1 MNTALSVIFFLFLNL
16 GADEAGTDD
25 EESWTNNLHTDC
37 EHKDLM
43 EKLKKDP
50 RKCASAA
57 NGTDKVQWEE
67 CKKKLKGKIIAMCPN
82 SKMRQVHIWRSVSL
96 SLDWFKVEVEMR
108 VICGW
113 GWGWDEVQLK
123 LIWS

>member
-1 MNTALSVIFFLFLNL
+1 MNTALLVIFFLFLTL

-50 RKCASAA
+50 RKCASSA
-57 NGTDKVQWEE
+57 NGTDLVQWEE
-67 CKKKLKGKIIAMCPN
+67 CKKVLSNNLVETCPN
-82 SKMRQVHIWRSVSL
+82 TKIVMVKRHQP
-96 SLDWFKVEVEMR
+96 
-108 VICGW
+108 
-113 GWGWDEVQLK
+113 
-123 LIWS
+123 